1 MPRGVPNSSTARP
14 VQVELFPETMTTS
27 QILEE
32 INALRESLDLV
43 STRLIQL
50 RDRVENVSA
59 NGAQLFEVRWLDAK
73 TFHTG
78 ISLTL
83 KL

>member
-1 MPRGVPNSSTARP
+1 MPRGVPNSSTVRP

-27 QILEE
+27 QILVEVE
-32 INALRESLDLV
+32 ALIESVD
-43 STRLIQL
+43 LIQRKLIDL
-50 RDRVENVSA
+50 RDRVSSLSD
-59 NGAQLFEVRWLDAK
+59 GAQLFEVRWLSQQ
-73 TFHTG
+73 TIHTG